1 MSENSKYNCS
11 CCGEIH
17 EEWPALTFISPDNY
31 SCLSE
36 EDKKTIGSIDND
48 FCTIKHNDQ
57 KDRFIR
63 CTLTQK
69 VNDHCDDLDYGLWV
83 SLSEKS
89 YVDYQKNFKK
99 DSEEKAYFGW
109 LCNEIID
116 YEFSESIPTD
126 VVTRN
131 NGQRPEIIP
140 HKSFDHPF
148 VKDYY
153 DGISKKEA
161 ERRISNMLEI
171 VSKNETEKAEADSEK
186 KKWWKIWK

>member
-1 MSENSKYNCS
+1 MSETIKFKCS

-31 SCLSE
+31 NCLSE
-36 EDKKTIGSIDND
+36 DNKKSISSIDND
-48 FCTIKHNDQ
+48 FCTINHSDQ
-57 KDRFIR
+57 IDRFIR

-69 VNDHCDDLDYGLWV
+69 VNDHCEDLDYGLWV

-89 YVDYQKNFKK
+89 YIDYKKNFKK
-99 DSEEKAYFGW
+99 ESEEKAYFGW
-109 LCNEIID
+109 LCNDIID
-116 YEFSESIPTD
+116 YELSENIPMN
-126 VVTRN
+126 VITRN

-140 HKSFDHPF
+140 HKDFDHPF

-153 DGISKKEA
+153 YGISKKEA

-171 VSKNETEKAEADSEK
+171 VGKNEPIKK
-186 KKWWKIWK
+186 KKWWKI

>member
-1 MSENSKYNCS
+1 MSENIKFKCS

-31 SCLSE
+31 NCLSE
-36 EDKKTIGSIDND
+36 EDKKSIGYIDSD
-48 FCTIKHNDQ
+48 FCTINHRDQ
-57 KDRFIR
+57 IDRFIR
-63 CTLTQK
+63 CTLIQK
-69 VNDHCDDLDYGLWV
+69 VNDHCEDLDYGLWV

-89 YVDYQKNFKK
+89 YVDYEKNFKK
-99 DSEEKAYFGW
+99 GSEEKAYFGW
-109 LCNEIID
+109 LCNDIID

-126 VVTRN
+126 VITRN

-140 HKSFDHPF
+140 HKDFEHPF

-171 VSKNETEKAEADSEK
+171 VRKNETEKVESEN

>member
-1 MSENSKYNCS
+1 MSENIKFTCS
-11 CCGEIH
+11 CCGENH

-36 EDKKTIGSIDND
+36 HDKKSIGYIDND
-48 FCTIKHNDQ
+48 FCTINHRDQ
-57 KDRFIR
+57 IDRFIR
-63 CTLTQK
+63 CILIQK
-69 VNDHCDDLDYGLWV
+69 VNDHCEDLDYGLWV

-89 YVDYQKNFKK
+89 YVDYEKNFKK
-99 DSEEKAYFGW
+99 DSEEKGYFGW
-109 LCNEIID
+109 LCNDIID
-116 YEFSESIPTD
+116 YEFSESIPMN
-126 VVTRN
+126 VFTRN

-140 HKSFDHPF
+140 HKDFDHPF

-153 DGISKKEA
+153 NGISKKEA

-171 VSKNETEKAEADSEK
+171 VNKNETEKAEAEK